1 MLKIR
6 KVKTSSGKTAV
17 QVILY
22 KDYKRK
28 VLKHIG
34 SGKDDAEI
42 QLLKLQANQFIKD
55 YTQQLSVFPSDNPNM
70 LLFIEHTECIGFYYG
85 FFYTT
90 IQTLIEQIGFSKVC
104 NSLLQDLVTIRI
116 LEPASKLRSIELLKS
131 YFGINHRRQNYYNE
145 ALKWLELKEQVQ
157 RTVLSFAQ
165 KVYSLDS
172 TLMFYDVTTLYF
184 ETFEGD
190 ELRKT
195 GFSKDN
201 KAQQPQILVGLMVNK
216 DGFPIAFDI
225 YPGNTFEGHTIIP
238 TIKSF
243 MKLHEVKNLTVVAD
257 AAMISTDNIEQLRK
271 ENIHYIV
278 GARLG
283 NLGKESFELLDSKII
298 REDGK
303 TVRINTDK
311 GYLIC
316 GFSTVRYRKDNYE
329 MEKQL
334 LKAKAIV
341 DQPAKNKKAK
351 FVKTHQEQLTL
362 NAELITKTSKLLGL
376 KGYYTDLDEATLS
389 TNEVIKRYH
398 DLYKIEQAFRIAKS
412 DLETRPIFHFK
423 DEPIRLHLLICF
435 MALVISKHIELKTGI
450 SIKKF
455 VTESKRVTDA
465 RMINSL
471 TQKEIIIKGKLTKT
485 TTAILQNLSIP
496 H

>member
-201 KAQQPQILVGLMVNK
+201 KAQQPQILVGLW
-216 DGFPIAFDI
+216 
-225 YPGNTFEGHTIIP
+225 
-238 TIKSF
+238 
-243 MKLHEVKNLTVVAD
+243 
-257 AAMISTDNIEQLRK
+257 
-271 ENIHYIV
+271 
-278 GARLG
+278 
-283 NLGKESFELLDSKII
+283 
-298 REDGK
+298 
-303 TVRINTDK
+303 
-311 GYLIC
+311 
-316 GFSTVRYRKDNYE
+316 
-329 MEKQL
+329 
-334 LKAKAIV
+334 
-341 DQPAKNKKAK
+341 
-351 FVKTHQEQLTL
+351 
-362 NAELITKTSKLLGL
+362 
-376 KGYYTDLDEATLS
+376 
-389 TNEVIKRYH
+389 
-398 DLYKIEQAFRIAKS
+398 
-412 DLETRPIFHFK
+412 
-423 DEPIRLHLLICF
+423 
-435 MALVISKHIELKTGI
+435 
-450 SIKKF
+450 
-455 VTESKRVTDA
+455 
-465 RMINSL
+465 
-471 TQKEIIIKGKLTKT
+471 
-485 TTAILQNLSIP
+485 
-496 H
+496 